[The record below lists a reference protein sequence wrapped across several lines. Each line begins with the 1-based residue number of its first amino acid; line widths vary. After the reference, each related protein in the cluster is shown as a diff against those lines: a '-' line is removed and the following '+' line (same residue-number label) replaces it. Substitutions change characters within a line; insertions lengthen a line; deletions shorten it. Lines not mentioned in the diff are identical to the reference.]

1 MDAASYQNLQVS
13 AEEEIALVRISR
25 PEVLNALNA
34 PLLNEL
40 ERAFQMLGQD
50 EAVKVIIVTGTGEKA
65 FVAGADIKE
74 LSSLDGLSGRM
85 YSQRGQR
92 VFDSIEACP
101 KPVIAAI
108 NGYCLGG
115 GCELALACHIRV
127 AGENARFGQPEVKLG
142 LIPGYGG
149 TQRLPR
155 LVGKGRALEM
165 LLTGDIVEAKEAE
178 RIGLV
183 NRVVP
188 AGELLDYCRELAKKI
203 MANGPVAIRLALQS
217 VHSGAGLP
225 VQQAL
230 AMEASLFGL
239 ACGTDQ
245 MKEGT
250 RAFLEKRKP
259 EFK

>member
-1 MDAASYQNLQVS
+1 MNAAEYQNLQISV
-13 AEEEIALVRISR
+13 EDGIALVRINR

-34 PLLNEL
+34 RLLDEL
-40 ERAFQMLGQD
+40 ERAFQTLGQD
-50 EAVKVIIVTGTGEKA
+50 EAVKVVIMTGAGEKS

-74 LSSLDGLSGRM
+74 LSSLAGVSGRT
-85 YSQRGQR
+85 YSLRGQQ
-92 VFDSIEACP
+92 VFDAIESCP
-101 KPVIAAI
+101 KPVIAAV

-115 GCELALACHIRV
+115 GCELALACHIRI
-127 AGENARFGQPEVKLG
+127 ASENARFGQPEVKLG

-155 LVGKGRALEM
+155 LVGTGRAMEI
-165 LLTGDIVEAKEAE
+165 LLTGDTVDAKEAE

-188 AGELLDYCRELAKKI
+188 AGELLDHCRQLAKKI
-203 MANGPVAIRLALQS
+203 MANGPLATGLALQS
-217 VHSGAGLP
+217 VYSAAGLP
-225 VQQAL
+225 LKQAL
-230 AMEASLFGL
+230 AIEAGLFGL

>member
-1 MDAASYQNLQVS
+1 MDAPEYQNLRVSVEEGIGLVQV
-13 AEEEIALVRISR
+13 SR

-34 PLLNEL
+34 RLLDEL
-40 ERAFQMLGQD
+40 ESAFQALRQN
-50 EAVKVIIVTGTGEKA
+50 EAVKVVIITGAGEKA

-74 LSSLDGLSGRM
+74 LSGQEGVSGRA
-85 YSQRGQR
+85 YSLRGQQ
-92 VFDSIEACP
+92 VFNTIETCP
-101 KPVIAAI
+101 KPVIAAV

-115 GCELALACHIRV
+115 GCELALACHIRI
-127 AGENARFGQPEVKLG
+127 ASENARFGQPEVKLG

-155 LVGKGRALEM
+155 LVGAGRAIEI
-165 LLTGDIVEAKEAE
+165 LLTGDTLEAKEAE

-188 AGELLDYCRELAKKI
+188 AGELLDHCRQLAKKI
-203 MANGPVAIRLALQS
+203 MANGSLAIRLTLQS
-217 VHSGAGLP
+217 VYCGAGLP
-225 VQQAL
+225 LEQA
-230 AMEASLFGL
+230 MTIEAALFGL

>member
-1 MDAASYQNLQVS
+1 MDAAEYQNLQVS
-13 AEEEIALVRISR
+13 VEEGIAVVRISR

-34 PLLNEL
+34 RLLDEL
-40 ERAFQMLGQD
+40 ESAFQALGQD
-50 EAVKVIIVTGTGEKA
+50 EAVKVVIVTGAGEKA

-74 LSSLDGLSGRM
+74 LSGLEGISGRT
-85 YSQRGQR
+85 YSLRGQR
-92 VFDSIEACP
+92 VFDTIESCA
-101 KPVIAAI
+101 KPVIAAV

-115 GCELALACHIRV
+115 GCELALACHIRI
-127 AGENARFGQPEVKLG
+127 ASENARFGQPEVKLG

-155 LVGKGRALEM
+155 LVGTGRAMEI
-165 LLTGDIVEAKEAE
+165 LLAGDTVEAKEAE

-188 AGELLDYCRELAKKI
+188 AAELLDRCRQLAKRI
-203 MANGPVAIRLALQS
+203 MANGPLATRLTLQS

-225 VQQAL
+225 LEQAL
-230 AMEASLFGL
+230 SIEAGLFGL

>member
-1 MDAASYQNLQVS
+1 MDAGQYQNLQVS
-13 AEEEIALVRISR
+13 VEEGIAVVQISR

-34 PLLNEL
+34 RLLDEL
-40 ERAFQMLGQD
+40 ESAFQALGQD
-50 EAVKVIIVTGTGEKA
+50 DAVRVVIVTGASEKA

-74 LSSLDGLSGRM
+74 LSRLEGLAGRAHSL
-85 YSQRGQR
+85 RGQK
-92 VFDSIEACP
+92 VFNTIESCT
-101 KPVIAAI
+101 KPVLAAV

-115 GCELALACHIRV
+115 GCELALACHMRI
-127 AGENARFGQPEVKLG
+127 ASEKARFGQPEVKLG

-155 LVGKGRALEM
+155 LVGTGRAIEI
-165 LLTGDIVEAKEAE
+165 LLTGDVVEAKEAE

-188 AGELLDYCRELAKKI
+188 AGELLDYCRQLAKKI
-203 MANGPVAIRLALQS
+203 MANGPLATGLALQS
-217 VHSGAGLP
+217 VYSGAGLP
-225 VQQAL
+225 LEQAL
-230 AMEASLFGL
+230 EIEAGLFGL

-245 MKEGT
+245 MTEGT

>member
-1 MDAASYQNLQVS
+1 MNGAEYQNLQVLV
-13 AEEEIALVRISR
+13 EDGIALVRINR

-34 PLLNEL
+34 RLLDEL
-40 ERAFQMLGQD
+40 ERAFHSLGQD
-50 EAVKVIIVTGTGEKA
+50 EAVKVVIMTGTGEKS

-74 LSSLDGLSGRM
+74 LSSLAGVSGRA
-85 YSQRGQR
+85 YSLRGQQ
-92 VFDSIEACP
+92 VFDAIENCP
-101 KPVIAAI
+101 KPVIAAV

-115 GCELALACHIRV
+115 GCELALACHVRI
-127 AGENARFGQPEVKLG
+127 ASENARFGQPEVKLG

-155 LVGKGRALEM
+155 LVGRGRAMEL
-165 LLTGDIVEAKEAE
+165 LLTGDTVDAKEAE

-188 AGELLDYCRELAKKI
+188 AGELLDHCRQLAKKI
-203 MANGPVAIRLALQS
+203 MANGPLATGFTLES

-225 VQQAL
+225 LEQAL
-230 AMEASLFGL
+230 AIEAALFGL

>member
-1 MDAASYQNLQVS
+1 MNAAEYQNLQVS
-13 AEEEIALVRISR
+13 ADEGIAVVRISR
-25 PEVLNALNA
+25 PEVLNALNGR
-34 PLLNEL
+34 LLDEL
-40 ERAFQMLGQD
+40 EQAFEALRQD
-50 EAVKVIIVTGTGEKA
+50 EAVKVVIVVGEGEKA

-74 LSSLDGLSGRM
+74 LSGLEAVPGRAYSL
-85 YSQRGQR
+85 RGQR
-92 VFDSIEACP
+92 VFNLIESCP
-101 KPVIAAI
+101 KPVIAAV

-115 GCELALACHIRV
+115 GCELALACHIRI
-127 AGENARFGQPEVKLG
+127 ASDKARFGQPEVKLG

-155 LVGKGRALEM
+155 LIGTGRAMEI
-165 LLTGDIVEAKEAE
+165 LLTADTLDAQEAE

-188 AGELLDYCRELAKKI
+188 AAELLDHCRQLAKKI
-203 MANGPVAIRLALQS
+203 MTNGPLAVGLTVQS
-217 VHSGAGLP
+217 VVTGGGLP
-225 VQQAL
+225 LAQAL
-230 AMEASLFGL
+230 GIEAGLFGL
-239 ACGTDQ
+239 ACGSDQ

>member
-1 MDAASYQNLQVS
+1 MDASEYQNLQVS
-13 AEEEIALVRISR
+13 VEEGIALVRINR

-34 PLLNEL
+34 RLLDEL
-40 ERAFQMLGQD
+40 ERAFEGLRED
-50 EAVKVIIVTGTGEKA
+50 DSVKVVIVTGAGEKA

-74 LSSLDGLSGRM
+74 LSGLEWIAGRA
-85 YSQRGQR
+85 YSRRGQQ
-92 VFDSIEACP
+92 VFNSIDSCP
-101 KPVIAAI
+101 KPVIAAV

-115 GCELALACHIRV
+115 GCELALACHIRI
-127 AGENARFGQPEVKLG
+127 ASENARFGQPEVKLG

-155 LVGKGRALEM
+155 LVGTGRAIEI
-165 LLTGDIVEAKEAE
+165 LLSGDTVEAKEAE

-188 AGELLDYCRELAKKI
+188 AAELLDYCRQLAKKI
-203 MANGPVAIRLALQS
+203 MANGPLAVGLALQS
-217 VHSGAGLP
+217 VYSGAGLP
-225 VQQAL
+225 LEQAL
-230 AMEASLFGL
+230 TIEAGLFGL
-239 ACGTDQ
+239 ACGTEQ